1 MNDSKRAQSL
11 VPKQISVLASFE
23 RLSREYAG
31 RDLWA
36 KSLYTRR
43 DSRILFY
50 WRSGRPGI
58 LIPGFM
64 LASSD
69 PQQISEHFKVENFE
83 LDENSG
89 PTPKFEGLFFGPS
102 DDMWDIELFS
112 SLVEAILPSVES
124 SDDIVLTL
132 RTKVEAWAK
141 ILSCASVQPDLRAK
155 IVGLW
160 GELSY
165 LYHFVI
171 NDGPGSLT
179 SWRGPDAGRHDFEFG
194 AESVEAKTTTSA
206 TSFRAK
212 INGLSQLEQV
222 SDKRLY
228 LVYLRVDWSPD
239 GYTVADMI
247 RHLERLFDIS
257 SNELF
262 REKLNEL
269 GYEKWPVSQIE
280 SFRFIM
286 TESLKF
292 SVDKGFPRI
301 ISSALP
307 TDVDPSRLHSVQYE
321 ITLPAQDAI
330 VFPLSLPLG
339 STNV

>member
-1 MNDSKRAQSL
+1 VSDSKHVQT
-11 VPKQISVLASFE
+11 PGPQQISVLASFE

-36 KSLYTRR
+36 KSLYARG

-50 WRSGRPGI
+50 WTSGRPGI
-58 LIPGFM
+58 LIPGFVV
-64 LASSD
+64 AGSD
-69 PQQISEHFKVENFE
+69 TKQISEHFKVENFE
-83 LDENSG
+83 LNENGG
-89 PTPKFEGLFFGPS
+89 PTPKFEGVFFGPS

-141 ILSCASVQPDLRAK
+141 ILSCAGVQPDLRAK

-160 GELSY
+160 GELSF

-171 NDGPGSLT
+171 NDGFGALT

-194 AESVEAKTTTSA
+194 AESVEVKTTTSA
-206 TSFRAK
+206 TSYRTK
-212 INGLSQLEQV
+212 INGLSQLDRV
-222 SDKRLY
+222 SEKPLY
-228 LVYLRVDWSPD
+228 LNFLRVDWSPE
-239 GYTVADMI
+239 GYTITDLI
-247 RHLERLFDIS
+247 GHLEKLFDTS
-257 SNELF
+257 SIELLNA
-262 REKLNEL
+262 KLNEL

-280 SFRFIM
+280 SFRFVI
-286 TESLKF
+286 TESLRF
-292 SVDKGFPRI
+292 GVVEGFPRV

-307 TDVDPSRLHSVQYE
+307 ADVDLSRLHSVQYE
-321 ITLPAQDAI
+321 ITLPVQSAI
-330 VFPLSLPLG
+330 VYPISLPLG
-339 STNV
+339 STDV